1 MGQQVSY
8 VTSESAETTYQKY
21 RKLASEEAQLRNECF
36 AQSQIA
42 YKSRRGKEAKELS
55 QKGKEHTKKME
66 QYNMKAVEAIFEEN
80 NKNRPM
86 NELDLHGLYVKEA
99 LLKTESRIQYC
110 KEHKIDHLVIIVGR
124 GKHSLNGVAKLKPA
138 IADLMEKYQFSC
150 IPNKPTVGCLYVEFG
165 HKPDLS
171 WLESLFESK
180 CVIC

>member
-1 MGQQVSY
+1 MHSHFF
-8 VTSESAETTYQKY
+8 
-21 RKLASEEAQLRNECF
+21 L
-36 AQSQIA
+36 
-42 YKSRRGKEAKELS
+42 
-55 QKGKEHTKKME
+55 
-66 QYNMKAVEAIFEEN
+66 EN
-80 NKNRPM
+80 NKDRPI

-124 GKHSLNGVAKLKPA
+124 GKHSLNGVTKLKPA
-138 IADLMEKYQFSC
+138 IANLMEKYQFRC